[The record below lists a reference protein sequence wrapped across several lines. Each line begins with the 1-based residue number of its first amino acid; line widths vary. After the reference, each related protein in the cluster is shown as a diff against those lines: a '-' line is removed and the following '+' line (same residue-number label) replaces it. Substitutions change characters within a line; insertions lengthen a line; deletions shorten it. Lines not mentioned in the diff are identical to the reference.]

1 MEKRWFLLSVVS
13 LGLGGFLAFVVAMAR
28 TPGVYQYFPPG
39 YFYYALIGHVDLAIV
54 IFLLSFTLLV
64 WNRVYHADTRIA
76 FYLSLLGFLG
86 VALSA
91 FLGKGTAVSNNY
103 LPTIVHPIFFGG
115 IILFFCGF
123 TLGAFSVLKSSIR
136 DIISTDPVKNAVSV
150 SVMLGI
156 LMMLAVIPSYLR
168 AGDPSNVYIF
178 YERLFWAPGHIQ
190 QFLNGAMLLYAWYY
204 LLALLGKE
212 KRLNFLRFINLSFLI
227 FGFLLFLVPVLYADP
242 ISMPAK
248 IFTEVSYAVG
258 LGIPMFLHAFNVIKG
273 FKPDVKNPFS
283 SALLL
288 SLSLYFLGVLI
299 AYAGIKADLRVPA
312 HYHGTVTSLTLALMA
327 ISYKLVQEYGYTQR
341 LSAISRIQPY
351 LYGVGM
357 ILFILGLYFAGRGG
371 APRKTYG
378 TGYTQDPA
386 VLFSLVIMGI
396 GTLMA
401 VIGGVMFVLYIL
413 RLLLRGQA
421 YHGLQEDKG

>member
-1 MEKRWFLLSVVS
+1 MERKWFLLSIVS

-64 WNRVYHADTRIA
+64 WSRVYEIENKLA
-76 FYLSLLGFLG
+76 FYISLLGFLG

-103 LPTIVHPIFFGG
+103 LPTIVHPLFFTG
-115 IILFFCGF
+115 IILFFSGF
-123 TLGAFSVLKSSIR
+123 TLLALNALKRAFS
-136 DIISTDPVKNAVSV
+136 DILSYDPIKNAVSV
-150 SVMLGI
+150 SVILGVFMI
-156 LMMLAVIPSYLR
+156 IAVIPSYLR

-190 QFLNGAMLLYAWYY
+190 QFLNGAILLYAWYY
-204 LLALLGKE
+204 LITLLGVE
-212 KRLNFLRFINLSFLI
+212 KKLGLLRFANLSFLF
-227 FGFLLFLVPVLYADP
+227 FGFLLFSVPILYTDP
-242 ISMPAK
+242 ISRSAK
-248 IFTEVSYAVG
+248 IFTEVSYAIG
-258 LGIPMFLHAFNVIKG
+258 LGIPMFFHAFNVVRNIK
-273 FKPDVKNPFS
+273 FDWKNPFS
-283 SALLL
+283 SALTL
-288 SLSLYFLGVLI
+288 SLILYFLGVLI

-327 ISYKLVQEYGYTQR
+327 VSYRLIKEYGYVR
-341 LSAISRIQPY
+341 SLSSVVKFQPY
-351 LYGVGM
+351 LYGIGM

-378 TGYTQDPA
+378 TGYTEDPF
-386 VLFSLVIMGI
+386 VLFSLIVMGV

-401 VIGGVMFVLYIL
+401 VIGGVIFVLYIL
-413 RLLLRGQA
+413 SLILRGQTH
-421 YHGLQEDKG
+421 YEVREDKG